1 MAVVYPERTDGT
13 AGTDQSAPAR
23 RRVAFA
29 VIAMFILL
37 GPAPG
42 QLFGM
47 HSVLLRE
54 WLMFSG
60 AGLGLL
66 KGNFT
71 LHGADGDV
79 TMSPLEVAAL
89 PSYLALPVERR
100 VFKPTDLKSFAA
112 RVCDNGRQTARLS
125 YDGSVGTFNGWRMLT
140 ARDVCNDPA
149 EAHYGDTNP

>member
-1 MAVVYPERTDGT
+1 MAIAYPDRTDRP
-13 AGTDQSAPAR
+13 ADAHQSAPAR

-29 VIAMFILL
+29 ALAIFILL

-42 QLFGM
+42 QLFGV

-66 KGNFT
+66 QGHFT

-89 PSYLALPVERR
+89 PSYLALPVEQRI
-100 VFKPTDLKSFAA
+100 FKPTDLKRFAA
-112 RVCDNGRQTARLS
+112 RICDNGRQTARLS
-125 YDGSVGTFNGWRMLT
+125 FEGSVGTFTGWQTLT

-149 EAHYGDTNP
+149 EAHYGDTRP